1 MVVVVWQAA
10 AKTAIA
16 ASNFRIAA
24 EILCEAAVYNSP
36 VIIECTNC
44 HSKYQYNEERFE
56 GKPSKKI
63 KCAKCG
69 TIFEIFNPAAAAAS
83 KPVAAAS
90 AAAVKGESTFHST
103 PKKEKEKDAEPP
115 IVAALQKESPSPGQA
130 GLQMPPG
137 KRLSLA
143 IIDGPDAGSVFRMEK
158 PRVTIGR
165 SGSDL
170 NLNDTEASRQHAAVE
185 VRDTQFTVNDLGST
199 NGTLV
204 DGSKI
209 TAPTELTDKGEFQ
222 VGSSTIMLIVTEDV

>member
-1 MVVVVWQAA
+1 
-10 AKTAIA
+10 
-16 ASNFRIAA
+16 
-24 EILCEAAVYNSP
+24 
-36 VIIECTNC
+36 VIIECSNC

-69 TIFEIFNPAAAAAS
+69 TIFEIFNPAAAN
-83 KPVAAAS
+83 KPPSTPVR
-90 AAAVKGESTFHST
+90 GDSTFHST
-103 PKKEKEKDAEPP
+103 PKSLKEPEEEP
-115 IVAALQKESPSPGQA
+115 IVAAIQA
-130 GLQMPPG
+130 STDKRPAALQMPAG

-143 IIDGPDAGSVFRMEK
+143 IIDGPDSGSVFRMEK

-165 SGSDL
+165 SDSDM

-185 VRDTQFTVNDLGST
+185 IRDTEYSVNDLGST

-209 TAPTELTDKGEFQ
+209 SGPTELTDKGEFQ